1 MGATGESATVLKYFR
16 LSHSSMAECGNW
28 CCPCNLGLSN
38 QGYEKWGQTPHL
50 LRSGRIDVALRT
62 SLENLSVYAFD
73 SRGARRGRIL
83 SSYSDG
89 WLKFTA
95 DISMFQDDATF
106 LYEIAH

>member
-1 MGATGESATVLKYFR
+1 MKCFLQTGNSGE
-16 LSHSSMAECGNW
+16 
-28 CCPCNLGLSN
+28 
-38 QGYEKWGQTPHL
+38 TPHL

-62 SLENLSVYAFD
+62 SLENLSVYALD

-95 DISMFQDDATF
+95 AISMRC
-106 LYEIAH
+106 LYAFRLQFIW